1 MLKIKTPYICPNV
14 DIYPNYDDLLNSRKD
29 ARYSRFLREDHIQ
42 SKEDIFE
49 LMCKTKKILVVSEP
63 GYGKTR
69 LLQEFQGHS
78 KNLDKQA
85 VFIDLKLFSKEKTLE
100 IFIIEQAKLQG
111 ISLTGLADEIN
122 IVLCFDALDEVR
134 QDAFYELVRQAKLLF
149 EIHRDIK
156 VIFSCRL
163 LFYKKYPVFEENNF
177 TYMSIDDF
185 DFEQVRAYLEE
196 ILTEDNKRIFSDIEI
211 DTIIQD
217 FKEPNWE
224 SIILIPR
231 YLEKF
236 VEFRKVR
243 PKEKPTRSSLYDF
256 FINERLEIEDSK
268 RGAQDKV
275 IIRRI
280 LEKIALVMEIYQ
292 KNEISKDELLSIME
306 DVQSQMT
313 GNFLDVGKL
322 QILFEHSLWKDYGN
336 TISYEDHTIQEYLA
350 SCELLRLGGQKHL
363 YDFVVDPLLKEIHP
377 SWFGTLGFCV
387 DKDINF
393 NLLESLID
401 FGQRDIDKVIESEE
415 YHRFLTKVDV
425 FRLSDGKKIRIFE
438 KVFGQYQKE
447 KIWIEWDIARRL
459 ALFFEVTLNDYLKG
473 WLKESASRKASEMD
487 RNILRGNIAQM
498 LGFII
503 GKDLLD
509 EESKTFWKKK
519 LIEFVNDD
527 NLNGVLQRHALFAL
541 ESFKDEAVIEKV
553 QKAFKHSSD
562 AVRDAFINFCSEVA
576 PNKKISIDYFVE
588 GVKQDS
594 IYANRAL
601 TKINTKNSLKYLL
614 EKLNANDMQFLKS
627 IIHHENIYLKDD
639 KNIFKN
645 IDKNYE
651 ESMKSLLLEI
661 VFKAV
666 DLHRHSSLLVKKIA
680 EVLRRHHPDII
691 LDICD
696 FILGNDKYKKY
707 LFRFDFLFSIVL
719 TKEIIE
725 RVLEKLKNLQ
735 YLDNSLFRALCL
747 AKDKRGEEGNEI
759 YEEGRKYLANI
770 YKQSEEEMAKSAKVP
785 SEGER
790 IYKEFIFR
798 LAPGKGKYRQDV
810 FQYFAEKY
818 ELLKDN
824 LTNQDLSRVKKLTT
838 DILKEVNPQKGE
850 FKILQWNK
858 ENKNILQYQI
868 SSSLTLFE
876 DCLKVAHILKIAIDK
891 DIRKNMINFI
901 PFAQH
906 EGLDSILKLIPDIK
920 SSELDYVLKVYDSDN
935 EKKYFRPYNFI
946 KVVRD
951 NKLVASVS
959 VLKAFVADGKLQNYE
974 RSEALKCL
982 GEIEADFKYFES
994 VFKSNIKGKNI
1005 LVDIANQILIEKFHQ
1020 QKAIEWRIGE
1030 IKKRCFKFVEPKG
1043 SHWVSY
1049 AENDLDEKKFA
1060 QPLIKLLSKDFIDDY
1075 LSLLEFS
1082 LRLLKKDKEYWSYT
1096 QYIWE
1101 IVVGYFKNLKY
1112 VKSGDP
1118 YSPIKKLEEFVQK
1131 NSAREGINWFG
1142 KRLKELKRDY
1152 QVYIGVPRTIIECIK
1167 IYNSVKSKQ
1176 YLEIVSKSD
1185 LKDKIKEIIDKD
1197 IRLWIEVKGA
1207 KDLLYD
1213 YREKAIKEIKI
1224 EKIVYFQ
1231 LFAELEKAGI
1241 TVIREPQ
1248 KLDDERVDL
1257 YISYGFSPHAVIV
1270 IEIKKSDH
1278 NDLGPKKDLSK
1289 KDSYRKLKRYIQ
1301 GFSADYGIF
1310 LVFNIN
1316 RTTPT
1321 WNTLIKNIK
1330 EYYTK
1335 IYNVEVI
1342 GIDAFNS

>member
-1 MLKIKTPYICPNV
+1 MLTIKTPYICPNI
-14 DIYPNYDDLLNSRKD
+14 DIYPNFEDFLSSRKD
-29 ARYSRFLREDHIQ
+29 ARYSRFFREERIR

-49 LMCKTKKILVVSEP
+49 LTYKTKRTLILSEP

-69 LLQEFQGHS
+69 LLQEFQEYL

-85 VFIDLKLFSKEKTLE
+85 VFIDLKLFTKEKALE
-100 IFIIEQAKLQG
+100 TFIIEQAKLQG
-111 ISLTGLADEIN
+111 ISLTGLADNIN
-122 IVLCFDALDEVR
+122 IVLCFDALDEIK

-149 EIHRDIK
+149 ENYRDIK
-156 VIFSCRL
+156 VVFSCRL
-163 LFYKKYPVFEENNF
+163 LFYKKYPVFEDYNF
-177 TYMSIDDF
+177 TYMSMDNF
-185 DFEQVRAYLEE
+185 DFEQVREYLKDT
-196 ILTEDNKRIFSDIEI
+196 LMEDNKRIFSDAEI

-236 VEFRKVR
+236 VEFRKFR
-243 PKEKPTRSSLYDF
+243 PSEKPTRSSLYNF

-275 IIRRI
+275 IIRRV
-280 LEKIALVMEIYQ
+280 LEKIALVIEIYQ

-313 GNFLDVGKL
+313 GNFLDMGKL

-387 DKDINF
+387 DQDID
-393 NLLESLID
+393 LLESLVD
-401 FGQRDIDKVIESEE
+401 FGQREIDKVIESEE

-425 FRLSDGKKIRIFE
+425 SRLSGEQKIRIFK

-459 ALFFEVTLNDYLKG
+459 TLFFEASLKDYLKG
-473 WLKESASRKASEMD
+473 WLKESESRKASEMD
-487 RNILRGNIAQM
+487 RNILRSNVAQI

-509 EESKTFWKKK
+509 KEVKTFWKKK
-519 LIEFVNDD
+519 LIEFVNDE

-553 QKAFKHSSD
+553 QKAFTHPSD
-562 AVRDAFINFCSEVA
+562 LVRDAFIEFCSEVA
-576 PNKKISIDYFVE
+576 PNKQICIDYFIE
-588 GVKQDS
+588 GAKQDS

-601 TKINTKNSLKYLL
+601 AKIIGKDSLKYLV
-614 EKLNANDMQFLKS
+614 EKLNNDMQFLKS
-627 IIHHENIYLKDD
+627 IIHYESIYLKDD

-645 IDKNYE
+645 IDENYDNG
-651 ESMKSLLLEI
+651 MQSLLLEI
-661 VFKAV
+661 IFKAV
-666 DLHRHSSLLVKKIA
+666 DLYRSSSLLVKKVA
-680 EVLRRHHPDII
+680 EVLRRHNPDII

-707 LFRFDFLFSIVL
+707 LFEFEFLFSIVL
-719 TKEIIE
+719 TKETIGKA
-725 RVLEKLKNLQ
+725 LEKLKNLQ
-735 YLDNSLFRALCL
+735 YVDNSLFRALCS
-747 AKDKRGEEGNEI
+747 AKEKSAEEGNEI
-759 YEEGRKYLANI
+759 YEEGRKYLTSI
-770 YKQSEEEMAKSAKVP
+770 YKQSEEEMAKRAKAP
-785 SEGER
+785 SEGEH
-790 IYKEFIFR
+790 IYKEFILR
-798 LAPGKGKYRQDV
+798 LEPGKGKYRQDV

-824 LTNQDLSRVKKLTT
+824 LTDNDLSRLERLTV
-838 DILKEVNPQKGE
+838 DILKKVNPQEGK
-850 FKILQWNK
+850 FKVLQWDK
-858 ENKNILQYQI
+858 ENKNIVQFQI
-868 SSSLTLFE
+868 STSLTLFE
-876 DCLKVAHILKIAIDK
+876 DCLKVAHILNIAIDK

-906 EGLDSILKLIPDIK
+906 EGLDNILKLISDVK
-920 SSELDYVLKVYDSDN
+920 SSELNYVLKVYNSDN

-946 KVVRD
+946 KVVGD
-951 NKLVASVS
+951 NKLVAATS
-959 VLKAFVADGKLQNYE
+959 VLKAFVSDEKLQNYD
-974 RSEALKCL
+974 RREALQCL
-982 GEIEADFKYFES
+982 GEIESNHKYFES
-994 VFKSNIKGKNI
+994 VFKNNIKKKNI
-1005 LVDIANQILIEKFHQ
+1005 LADISNQILIEKFHQ
-1020 QKAIEWRIGE
+1020 QKAIMWRIKE
-1030 IKKRCFKFVEPKG
+1030 IKKRCLKFVEPKG
-1043 SHWVSY
+1043 GHSVSD
-1049 AENDLDEKKFA
+1049 AENELDEKKFA
-1060 QPLIKLLSKDFIDDY
+1060 QPLIKLSSKDFIDEY
-1075 LSLLEFS
+1075 LSLLDFS
-1082 LRLLKKDKEYWSYT
+1082 LRLLKKDMEYWSYT

-1101 IVVGYFKNLKY
+1101 IVIGYARNLKY
-1112 VKSGDP
+1112 VKSQDP
-1118 YSPIKKLEEFVQK
+1118 YSPIKKLEEFIQK
-1131 NSAREGINWFG
+1131 NSTQEGINWFG

-1176 YLEIVSKSD
+1176 YLEIVSESD
-1185 LKDKIKEIIDKD
+1185 LKDKIKEVIDKD
-1197 IRLWIEVKGA
+1197 IRLWIEVEGA

-1213 YREKAIKEIKI
+1213 FQMRPVNEVKI
-1224 EKIVYFQ
+1224 QKIVYIR
-1231 LFAELEKAGI
+1231 LVAELEKAAI

-1257 YISYGFSPHAVIV
+1257 HISYGFSPHVVVV

-1278 NDLGPKKDLSK
+1278 SDLGPKMDLSK
-1289 KDSYRKLKRYIQ
+1289 KDSYRKLGRYIQ
-1301 GFSADYGIF
+1301 GFAADYGIF

-1316 RTTPT
+1316 RATPT
-1321 WNTLIKNIK
+1321 WNTLIKNIEK
-1330 EYYTK
+1330 YYTK
-1335 IYNVEVI
+1335 IDNVEVI
-1342 GIDAFNS
+1342 GINAFNS

>member
-1 MLKIKTPYICPNV
+1 MLKIKTPYICPNT
-14 DIYPNYDDLLNSRKD
+14 DIYPNFDDFINSRKE
-29 ARYSRFLREDHIQ
+29 ARYSRFFREDHIR
-42 SKEDIFE
+42 SKEDIFK
-49 LMCKTKKILVVSEP
+49 LMCKTKRILVLSEP

-69 LLQEFQGHS
+69 LLQEFQKYS

-85 VFIDLKLFSKEKTLE
+85 VFIDLKLFSKEKALE

-122 IVLCFDALDEVR
+122 IVLCFDALDEIK

-149 EIHRDIK
+149 ENYKDIK

-177 TYMSIDDF
+177 TYMSVGDF

-196 ILTEDNKRIFSDIEI
+196 ILTEDNKRIFSGTEI

-236 VEFRKVR
+236 VEFRKSH
-243 PKEKPTRSSLYDF
+243 PSEKPTRSSLYDF

-268 RGAQDKV
+268 RGAQDRV
-275 IIRRI
+275 IIRRV

-313 GNFLDVGKL
+313 GKFLDVGKL

-387 DKDINF
+387 DQGI

-401 FGQRDIDKVIESEE
+401 FGQRDIGKIIESEE

-425 FRLSDGKKIRIFE
+425 SRLSGERKIRIFK

-447 KIWIEWDIARRL
+447 RIWIEWDIARRL
-459 ALFFEVTLNDYLKG
+459 ALFFEASLNDYLREWIK
-473 WLKESASRKASEMD
+473 KSESRKASEID
-487 RNILRGNIAQM
+487 KNVLRGNVAQI

-503 GKDLLD
+503 GKDILNVKN
-509 EESKTFWKKK
+509 ETFWKKK

-562 AVRDAFINFCSEVA
+562 AVRDAFIDFCSKVA
-576 PNKKISIDYFVE
+576 PNKKISIDYFIE

-601 TKINTKNSLKYLL
+601 TKINTKDSLKYLL
-614 EKLNANDMQFLKS
+614 EKLNATDMQFLKS

-661 VFKAV
+661 IFKTV
-666 DLHRHSSLLVKKIA
+666 DLHKYSSLMVKKIA
-680 EVLRRHHPDII
+680 EALSRHHPDII

-707 LFRFDFLFSIVL
+707 LFKFEFLFSIVL
-719 TKEIIE
+719 TKEIIGKA
-725 RVLEKLKNLQ
+725 LEKLKNLQ
-735 YLDNSLFRALCL
+735 YVDNSLFRALCL

-770 YKQSEEEMAKSAKVP
+770 YKQSEEEMAKSTKAP

-790 IYKEFIFR
+790 KYKEFIFR
-798 LAPGKGKYRQDV
+798 LKPEKGKYRRDV
-810 FQYFAEKY
+810 FQYFGENY

-824 LTNQDLSRVKKLTT
+824 LTNQDLSRFKKLTT
-838 DILKEVNPQKGE
+838 DILKKVNPQEWK
-850 FKILQWNK
+850 FKVLQWDK
-858 ENKNILQYQI
+858 ENKNIVQYQI

-876 DCLKVAHILKIAIDK
+876 DCLKIAHILKIAIDK

-901 PFAQH
+901 PFARY
-906 EGLDSILKLIPDIK
+906 EGLDNILKIASDIK
-920 SSELDYVLKVYDSDN
+920 SSELRYVLKVYDSDN

-951 NKLVASVS
+951 NKLVAATS
-959 VLKAFVADGKLQNYE
+959 VLKAFVSDEKLQNYD
-974 RSEALKCL
+974 RREALKCL

-994 VFKSNIKGKNI
+994 VFKSNIKEKNI
-1005 LVDIANQILIEKFHQ
+1005 LADIANQILIEEFHQ
-1020 QKAIEWRIGE
+1020 KKAIEWRIGE
-1030 IKKRCFKFVEPKG
+1030 IRKRYFKFVEPKG
-1043 SHWVSY
+1043 VHAVSD
-1049 AENDLDEKKFA
+1049 AESELYEKRFA
-1060 QPLIKLLSKDFIDDY
+1060 QPLIKVESKDFIDDY
-1075 LSLLEFS
+1075 LSLLAFS
-1082 LRLLKKDKEYWSYT
+1082 LQKLKKDKEYWSYT

-1112 VKSGDP
+1112 IKSGDP
-1118 YSPIKKLEEFVQK
+1118 YSPIKKLEEFIQK
-1131 NSAREGINWFG
+1131 NSAQRGINWFG
-1142 KRLKELKRDY
+1142 KRFKELKRDY
-1152 QVYIGVPRTIIECIK
+1152 QVYIGVPKTIIECIK

-1176 YLEIVSKSD
+1176 YLEIVSESD
-1185 LKDKIKEIIDKD
+1185 LRDKIKEIINKD
-1197 IRLWIEVKGA
+1197 IRSWIKVNGA

-1213 YREKAIKEIKI
+1213 SRKEPINEIKI
-1224 EKIVYFQ
+1224 QKIVYVP
-1231 LFAELEKAGI
+1231 LVAELEKVGV

-1248 KLDDERVDL
+1248 KLDNERVDL

-1270 IEIKKSDH
+1270 IEIKKSNH
-1278 NDLGPKKDLSK
+1278 PDLGPKKDLSK
-1289 KDSYRKLKRYIQ
+1289 TVSYCKFERYIQ
-1301 GFSADYGIF
+1301 GFSAGYGIF

-1316 RTTPT
+1316 KDTPA
-1321 WNTLIKNIK
+1321 WNSLIKNIEK
-1330 EYYTK
+1330 YYTK
-1335 IYNVEVI
+1335 IDEVEVI

>member
-14 DIYPNYDDLLNSRKD
+14 DIYPNYDDLLNSGKD

-49 LMCKTKKILVVSEP
+49 LLRKAKKILVVSEP

-69 LLQEFQGHS
+69 LLQEFQRYS

-85 VFIDLKLFSKEKTLE
+85 IFIDLKLFAKEKALE
-100 IFIIEQAKLQG
+100 TFIIEQAKLQG

-122 IVLCFDALDEVR
+122 LILCFDALDEIK
-134 QDAFYELVRQAKLLF
+134 QDAFSELVMQVKLLF
-149 EIHRDIK
+149 ENYRDIK

-163 LFYKKYPVFEENNF
+163 LFYKKYPVFEDYNF
-177 TYMSIDDF
+177 TYMSVDNF
-185 DFEQVRAYLEE
+185 DFEQVREYLKD
-196 ILTEDNKRIFSDIEI
+196 ILTEDNKKIFSDAEI
-211 DTIIQD
+211 DAIIQD

-243 PKEKPTRSSLYDF
+243 LREKPTRSNLYDF

-275 IIRRI
+275 IIRRV

-313 GNFLDVGKL
+313 GNFLDMGKL

-350 SCELLRLGGQKHL
+350 SCELLRLGGQKNL

-377 SWFGTLGFCV
+377 SWFGALGFCV
-387 DKDINF
+387 DQDT

-401 FGQRDIDKVIESEE
+401 FGQREIGKVIESEE
-415 YHRFLTKVDV
+415 YHRFLTKVDISK
-425 FRLSDGKKIRIFE
+425 LSAGQKIRIFE

-459 ALFFEVTLNDYLKG
+459 ALFFEVSLNDYLKS
-473 WLKESASRKASEMD
+473 WLKESVSRKASEMD
-487 RNILRGNIAQM
+487 KNFLRGNVAQI

-509 EESKTFWKKK
+509 EKSKAFWKKK
-519 LIEFVNDD
+519 LIEFVNDES
-527 NLNGVLQRHALFAL
+527 LNGVLQRHAFFAL
-541 ESFKDEAVIEKV
+541 KSFKDEAVIEKI
-553 QKAFKHSSD
+553 QKAFTHPSD
-562 AVRDAFINFCSEVA
+562 LVRNAFIEFCSEVA
-576 PNKKISIDYFVE
+576 PNRQISIDFFIE
-588 GVKQDS
+588 GIKQNS
-594 IYANRAL
+594 IYVNRAL
-601 TKINTKNSLKYLL
+601 MKINDRDSLKYLL
-614 EKLNANDMQFLKS
+614 EKLNADKKFLQS
-627 IIHHENIYLKDD
+627 IIDHESIYLKDD
-639 KNIFKN
+639 KNIFRN
-645 IDKNYE
+645 IDENYE
-651 ESMKSLLLEI
+651 ESMKPLLLEI
-661 VFKAV
+661 IFEAV

-680 EVLRRHHPDII
+680 EVLRRHNPDII

-707 LFRFDFLFSIVL
+707 FFRFAFLFSIVL
-719 TKEIIE
+719 TKEMIG
-725 RVLEKLKNLQ
+725 RTLEKLKNLQ
-735 YLDNSLFRALCL
+735 YVDNSLFRALCL
-747 AKDKRGEEGNEI
+747 AKDKRGEEGNKI

-770 YKQSEEEMAKSAKVP
+770 YKQSEKEMAKRAIAP

-798 LAPGKGKYRQDV
+798 LEPEKGKYNRDL
-810 FQYFAEKY
+810 FQYFAKNY
-818 ELLKDN
+818 DLIKDN
-824 LTNQDLSRVKKLTT
+824 LKKEDLSRLKKLTK
-838 DILKEVNPQKGE
+838 DILKKVNPQEGK
-850 FKILQWNK
+850 FKVLQWDK
-858 ENKNILQYQI
+858 ENRNIVKFQTN
-868 SSSLTLFE
+868 SNFTLFE
-876 DCLKVAHILKIAIDK
+876 DCLEVAHILKMAIDK
-891 DIRKNMINFI
+891 DMRKNMINFI
-901 PFAQH
+901 PFAQY
-906 EGLDSILKLIPDIK
+906 EGLDNILERAPDIK
-920 SSELDYVLKVYDSDN
+920 SSELSYVLKVYNSDN
-935 EKKYFRPYNFI
+935 DKKYFQPYNFI

-951 NKLVASVS
+951 YKLLTATS
-959 VLKAFVADGKLQNYE
+959 VLKAFVSDEKLQNHN
-974 RSEALKCL
+974 RREALQCL
-982 GEIEADFKYFES
+982 GEIELNHKYFES
-994 VFKSNIKGKNI
+994 VFKNNIKEKNI
-1005 LVDIANQILIEKFHQ
+1005 LADIANQILIEKFRQ
-1020 QKAIEWRIGE
+1020 QKAIRWRIEE
-1030 IKKRCFKFVEPKG
+1030 IKKRSFKFVEPKG
-1043 SHWVSY
+1043 VHAVSD
-1049 AENDLDEKKFA
+1049 AENELHEKRFA
-1060 QPLIKLLSKDFIDDY
+1060 QPLIKLSSKDFIENY

-1082 LRLLKKDKEYWSYT
+1082 LQLLKKDKEYWSYT

-1118 YSPIKKLEEFVQK
+1118 YSPIKRLEEFVQE
-1131 NSAREGINWFG
+1131 NSAQEGINWFG
-1142 KRLKELKRDY
+1142 KRFKELKRDY

-1167 IYNSVKSKQ
+1167 KYNSVKSKQ
-1176 YLEIVSKSD
+1176 YLEIGSKSD
-1185 LKDKIKEIIDKD
+1185 LRDKIKETIDKG
-1197 IRLWIEVKGA
+1197 IRSWIEVEGA

-1213 YREKAIKEIKI
+1213 SSKKPTSETKI
-1224 EKIVYFQ
+1224 QKIVSVK
-1231 LFAELEKAGI
+1231 LDAELAKMGI

-1248 KLDDERVDL
+1248 KIDSERVDL
-1257 YISYGFSPHAVIV
+1257 YISYGFSPHTAIV

-1278 NDLGPKKDLSK
+1278 SDLGPRKDLSK
-1289 KDSYRKLKRYIQ
+1289 TESFCKFGRYIP

-1316 RTTPT
+1316 KATPK
-1321 WNTLIKNIK
+1321 WNILMKNVR

-1335 IYNVEVI
+1335 IDYVEVI
-1342 GIDAFNS
+1342 GIDAFN

>member
-1 MLKIKTPYICPNV
+1 MLKTKTPYICPNV
-14 DIYPNYDDLLNSRKD
+14 DIYPNYDDLLNSGKD
-29 ARYSRFLREDHIQ
+29 ARYSRFLREDYIQ
-42 SKEDIFE
+42 SKEDIFK
-49 LMCKTKKILVVSEP
+49 LMRKTKRILVVSEP

-85 VFIDLKLFSKEKTLE
+85 VFIDLKLFSKEKALE

-111 ISLTGLADEIN
+111 ITLTGLADEIN
-122 IVLCFDALDEVR
+122 PILCFDALDEIK
-134 QDAFYELVRQAKLLF
+134 QDAFSELVMQAKLLF
-149 EIHRDIK
+149 ENYKDIK

-163 LFYKKYPVFEENNF
+163 LFYKKYPVFEDYNF
-177 TYMSIDDF
+177 TYMSVDNF
-185 DFEQVRAYLEE
+185 DFEQVREYLKK
-196 ILTEDNKRIFSDIEI
+196 ILTEDNKKIFSDVEI
-211 DTIIQD
+211 DAIIQD

-243 PKEKPTRSSLYDF
+243 LREKPTRSNLYDF

-275 IIRRI
+275 IIRRV

-313 GNFLDVGKL
+313 GNFLDMGKL

-350 SCELLRLGGQKHL
+350 SCELLRLGGQKNL

-377 SWFGTLGFCV
+377 SWFGALGFCV
-387 DKDINF
+387 DQDTD
-393 NLLESLID
+393 LLESLID
-401 FGQRDIDKVIESEE
+401 FGQREIGKVIESEE

-425 FRLSDGKKIRIFE
+425 SKLSAGQKIRIFE

-459 ALFFEVTLNDYLKG
+459 ALFFEVSLNDYLREWIKKG
-473 WLKESASRKASEMD
+473 ESRKASEMVK
-487 RNILRGNIAQM
+487 NVLRGNVAQI

-541 ESFKDEAVIEKV
+541 ESFKDEAIIEKV

-562 AVRDAFINFCSEVA
+562 AVRDAFIDFCSEVA
-576 PNKKISIDYFVE
+576 PNKKISIDYFIE

-594 IYANRAL
+594 IYANSAL
-601 TKINTKNSLKYLL
+601 TKINTKDSLKYLL
-614 EKLNANDMQFLKS
+614 EKLNSTDMQFLES
-627 IIHHENIYLKDD
+627 IIHHESIYLKDD

-645 IDKNYE
+645 IDENYE
-651 ESMKSLLLEI
+651 EDIQSLLLEI
-661 VFKAV
+661 IFKAV
-666 DLHRHSSLLVKKIA
+666 DLHMHSSLLVKKIA
-680 EVLRRHHPDII
+680 EVLRRHDPDII

-707 LFRFDFLFSIVL
+707 FFRFEFLFSMAL
-719 TKEIIE
+719 TKEIIG
-725 RVLEKLKNLQ
+725 RTLEKLKDLQ
-735 YLDNSLFRALCL
+735 YVDKSLFRALCL
-747 AKDKRGEEGNEI
+747 VKDKRGEEGNKI
-759 YEEGRKYLANI
+759 YEEGRKYLAST
-770 YKQSEEEMAKSAKVP
+770 YKQSEEEMAKRAIAP

-790 IYKEFIFR
+790 IYKEFILR
-798 LAPGKGKYRQDV
+798 LNPEKDEYRRDV
-810 FQYFAEKY
+810 FQYFAENY

-824 LTNQDLSRVKKLTT
+824 LTRQDLSCIKKMTM
-838 DILKEVNPQKGE
+838 DILKKINPQEGK
-850 FKILQWNK
+850 FKVLQWDK
-858 ENKNILQYQI
+858 ENKHIMQYRI

-876 DCLKVAHILKIAIDK
+876 DCLRIAHILKIAIDK

-901 PFAQH
+901 PFARY
-906 EGLDSILKLIPDIK
+906 EGLDNILKMASDIK
-920 SSELDYVLKVYDSDN
+920 SSELSYVLKVYDSDN

-951 NKLVASVS
+951 NKLVAATS
-959 VLKAFVADGKLQNYE
+959 VLKAFVSDEKLHNHD
-974 RSEALKCL
+974 RREALKCL
-982 GEIEADFKYFES
+982 REIELDPKYFES
-994 VFKSNIKGKNI
+994 VFKNNIEEKNI
-1005 LVDIANQILIEKFHQ
+1005 LADIANQILIEKFHQ
-1020 QKAIEWRIGE
+1020 QRAIQWRIEE
-1030 IKKRCFKFVEPKG
+1030 IRKRCFKFVEPKG
-1043 SHWVSY
+1043 VHAVSD
-1049 AENDLDEKKFA
+1049 AENELHGKRFA
-1060 QPLIKLLSKDFIDDY
+1060 KSLTKLSSKDFIGDY
-1075 LSLLEFS
+1075 LSLLDFS
-1082 LRLLKKDKEYWSYT
+1082 LQILKKDKEYWSYT

-1118 YSPIKKLEEFVQK
+1118 YSPIKKLEKFVQE
-1131 NSAREGINWFG
+1131 NSALEGINWFG
-1142 KRLKELKRDY
+1142 KRFKELKRDF
-1152 QVYIGVPRTIIECIK
+1152 QIYIGVPRTIIECIK
-1167 IYNSVKSKQ
+1167 VYNSVKSKQ
-1176 YLEIVSKSD
+1176 YLEIVSGSD
-1185 LKDKIKEIIDKD
+1185 LRDRIKEIIEKD

-1207 KDLLYD
+1207 KNLLYD
-1213 YREKAIKEIKI
+1213 SQKEPTNETKI
-1224 EKIVYFQ
+1224 QIIVYSQ
-1231 LFAELEKAGI
+1231 LVAELEKAGI

-1248 KLDDERVDL
+1248 KFDNERVDL
-1257 YISYGFSPHAVIV
+1257 YISYGFSPHAAVV

-1278 NDLGPKKDLSK
+1278 SDLGPRKDLSK
-1289 KDSYRKLKRYIQ
+1289 TESFYKFKRYIQ
-1301 GFSADYGIF
+1301 GFSTDYGIF

-1316 RTTPT
+1316 KATTA
-1321 WNTLIKNIK
+1321 WDSLIKNINK
-1330 EYYTK
+1330 YYTK
-1335 IYNVEVI
+1335 IDNAEVI
-1342 GIDAFNS
+1342 SIDAFN

>member
-1 MLKIKTPYICPNV
+1 MLTIKTPYICPNI
-14 DIYPNYDDLLNSRKD
+14 DIHPNFEDFLNSLKD
-29 ARYSRFLREDHIQ
+29 SRYPRFFREERIR

-49 LMCKTKKILVVSEP
+49 LTYKTKRTLILSEP

-69 LLQEFQGHS
+69 LLQEFQEYL
-78 KNLDKQA
+78 KNLDKLA
-85 VFIDLKLFSKEKTLE
+85 VFIDLKLFTKEKALE
-100 IFIIEQAKLQG
+100 TFIIEQAKLQST
-111 ISLTGLADEIN
+111 SLTGLADNIN
-122 IVLCFDALDEVR
+122 IVLCFDALDEIK

-149 EIHRDIK
+149 ENYRDIK
-156 VIFSCRL
+156 VVFSCRL
-163 LFYKKYPVFEENNF
+163 LFYKKYPVFEDCNF
-177 TYMSIDDF
+177 TYMSMDSF
-185 DFEQVRAYLEE
+185 DFEQVREYLKDTL
-196 ILTEDNKRIFSDIEI
+196 IEDNNRIFSDAEI

-236 VEFRKVR
+236 VEFRKFC
-243 PKEKPTRSSLYDF
+243 PSEKPTRSSLYNF

-275 IIRRI
+275 IIRRV

-292 KNEISKDELLSIME
+292 KNEILKDELLSIME

-313 GNFLDVGKL
+313 GNFLDMGKL

-387 DKDINF
+387 DQDIE
-393 NLLESLID
+393 LLEPFVD
-401 FGQRDIDKVIESEE
+401 FGQREIDKVIESEE

-425 FRLSDGKKIRIFE
+425 SRLSGEQKIRIFK

-459 ALFFEVTLNDYLKG
+459 ALFFEASLNGYLKD
-473 WLKESASRKASEMD
+473 WLKKSESRKASEMG
-487 RNILRGNIAQM
+487 RNILRGNIAQI

-509 EESKTFWKKK
+509 KEGKTFWKKK
-519 LIEFVNDD
+519 LIEFVNDE

-553 QKAFKHSSD
+553 QKAFTHPSD
-562 AVRDAFINFCSEVA
+562 LVRDAFIAFCSEVA
-576 PNKKISIDYFVE
+576 PNKQICIDYFIE

-601 TKINTKNSLKYLL
+601 EKIISKDSLKYLV
-614 EKLNANDMQFLKS
+614 EKLNNDMQFLKS
-627 IIHHENIYLKDD
+627 IINDESIYLKDD

-645 IDKNYE
+645 IDENYDN
-651 ESMKSLLLEI
+651 SMQSLLLEI
-661 VFKAV
+661 IFKAV
-666 DLHRHSSLLVKKIA
+666 DLHRSSSLLVKKVA
-680 EVLRRHHPDII
+680 EVLRRHKPDVI

-707 LFRFDFLFSIVL
+707 LFEFEFLFSIVL
-719 TKEIIE
+719 TKETIGK
-725 RVLEKLKNLQ
+725 VLEKLKNLR
-735 YLDNSLFRALCL
+735 YVDNILFRSLCL
-747 AKDKRGEEGNEI
+747 AKEKSAEEGNEI
-759 YEEGRKYLANI
+759 YEEGRKYLKNI
-770 YKQSEEEMAKSAKVP
+770 YKQSEEEMAKRAEAP
-785 SEGER
+785 SKGEH
-790 IYKEFIFR
+790 IYKEFILR
-798 LAPGKGKYRQDV
+798 LEPGKGKYRRDV

-818 ELLKDN
+818 EFLKDH
-824 LTNQDLSRVKKLTT
+824 LTDNDLSRFEKLTT
-838 DILKEVNPQKGE
+838 DILKKVNPQEGK
-850 FKILQWNK
+850 FKVLQWDK
-858 ENKNILQYQI
+858 ENKNIVQFQI

-876 DCLKVAHILKIAIDK
+876 DCLKVVYIRKIKVDK

-906 EGLDSILKLIPDIK
+906 EGLDNILKIASDIR
-920 SSELDYVLKVYDSDN
+920 SSELSYVLKVHDSDN
-935 EKKYFRPYNFI
+935 EKKYFRPYNFT

-951 NKLVASVS
+951 NKLVAATS
-959 VLKAFVADGKLQNYE
+959 VLKAFVSDEKLQNYD
-974 RSEALKCL
+974 RREALQCL
-982 GEIEADFKYFES
+982 GEMESNYKYFES
-994 VFKSNIKGKNI
+994 VFKNNIKKKNI
-1005 LVDIANQILIEKFHQ
+1005 LADISNQILIEKFHQ
-1020 QKAIEWRIGE
+1020 PKAIRWRIEE

-1043 SHWVSY
+1043 AHSVSDV
-1049 AENDLDEKKFA
+1049 ENELYEKRFA
-1060 QPLIKLLSKDFIDDY
+1060 QPLIKLSSKDFIDEY
-1075 LSLLEFS
+1075 LSLLDFS
-1082 LRLLKKDKEYWSYT
+1082 LQLLKKDKEYWSYS

-1101 IVVGYFKNLKY
+1101 IIIGYVRNLKY
-1112 VKSGDP
+1112 VKSQDP
-1118 YSPIKKLEEFVQK
+1118 YSPIKKLEEFIQK
-1131 NSAREGINWFG
+1131 NSTQEGVNWFG

-1152 QVYIGVPRTIIECIK
+1152 QLYIGVPKTIIECIK
-1167 IYNSVKSKQ
+1167 IYNSVKSRQ
-1176 YLEIVSKSD
+1176 YLEIVSESD
-1185 LKDKIKEIIDKD
+1185 LRDKIKEILDKD

-1207 KDLLYD
+1207 NKLLYD
-1213 YREKAIKEIKI
+1213 SRKRPINEVNIQKI
-1224 EKIVYFQ
+1224 IYAQ
-1231 LFAELEKAGI
+1231 LVAELEKTGI
-1241 TVIREPQ
+1241 DVIREPQ

-1257 YISYGFSPHAVIV
+1257 YISYGFSPHATVV

-1278 NDLGPKKDLSK
+1278 RDLGPMKNLSK

-1301 GFSADYGIF
+1301 GFFFFFGIF

-1316 RTTPT
+1316 RATST
-1321 WNTLIKNIK
+1321 WNTLIQNIEK
-1330 EYYTK
+1330 YYTK
-1335 IYNVEVI
+1335 IDNVEVI
-1342 GIDAFNS
+1342 SIDAFNS